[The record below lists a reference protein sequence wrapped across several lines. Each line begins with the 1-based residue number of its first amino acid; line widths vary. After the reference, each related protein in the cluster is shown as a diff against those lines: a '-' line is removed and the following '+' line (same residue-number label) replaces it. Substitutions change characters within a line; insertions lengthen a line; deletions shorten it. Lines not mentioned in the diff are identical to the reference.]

1 MENRRSF
8 FKNRYSIPIL
18 ILLFSL
24 FVFNI
29 KFRYTGGGD
38 TVPNELLPISIIYE
52 RDFDLNEFTD
62 ESRKFPGDFSHIIN
76 GRVVSPY
83 PIIPGIL
90 NLPVYLIAHILGVNL
105 LEKRFLLSMLSSS
118 IISSISVVFIYLC
131 LLKVCRRQ
139 GTAIF
144 FALTYAF
151 ATCVWSVTS
160 RGIWQHGP
168 SLLFITISLFLLL
181 NKNIN
186 LIPYS
191 GFFLGMAVFN
201 RPINFLIALPLT
213 FYVLFH
219 HRKIFKRY
227 ILFAAI
233 PAFLLCLYSYL
244 YWGSLMSLGQV
255 HPLKAILDG
264 SFLSGLSGLLVSPS
278 RGLFIFSPIFIFSF
292 GYLFYPVFSKRVK
305 PIYKYLSLSVVSF
318 VLLCS
323 KWFMWWGGHCFGY
336 RLLIELTPILIIFLA
351 VCWERV
357 IIHHRYLKG
366 IFLCFLLISVY
377 VHFLGAFYYP
387 SGFNS
392 SPNDIDRHVE
402 RLWDFKDSEITR
414 CTLKLLRKR

>member
-29 KFRYTGGGD
+29 KFRYTGSGD
-38 TVPNELLPISIIYE
+38 TVPNEVLPISIIYE
-52 RDFDLNEFTD
+52 RDFDLNEFVD
-62 ESRKFPGDFSHIIN
+62 ENSKSPYYFSHVIN
-76 GRVVSPY
+76 GRIVSPY

-90 NLPVYLIAHILGVNL
+90 NLPVYFIAHILGVDL
-105 LEKRFLLSMLSSS
+105 IEKRFLLSMLSSS
-118 IISSISVVFIYLC
+118 IISSISIVFIYLC

-144 FALTYAF
+144 FTLTYAF

-160 RGIWQHGP
+160 RGIWQQGP

-186 LIPYS
+186 FIPYS

-213 FYVLFH
+213 FYIVFH
-219 HRKIFKRY
+219 HRNIFRRY
-227 ILFAAI
+227 ILFVAI

-244 YWGSLMSLGQV
+244 YWGSITRLGQV
-255 HPLKAILDG
+255 HPLGAFDG
-264 SFLSGLSGLLVSPS
+264 NFLSGLSGLLVSPS
-278 RGLFIFSPIFIFSF
+278 RGLFVFSPIFIFSL
-292 GYLFYPVFSKRVK
+292 GYLFYALSSKTIE
-305 PIYKYLSLSVVSF
+305 PIYKYLAISVISL

-323 KWFMWWGGHCFGY
+323 KWGYWWGGHCFGY
-336 RLLIELTPILIIFLA
+336 RLLIELIPTLIVFLA
-351 VCWERV
+351 ICWERV
-357 IIHHRYLKG
+357 IVNHWYLKG
-366 IFLCFLLISVY
+366 IFLCFLLVSIY
-377 VHFLGAFYYP
+377 IHFLGAFYYP

-392 SPNDIDRHVE
+392 SPNDIDHHVE

-414 CTLKLLRKR
+414 CTLKLLGKY